1 MSKKITFANLLTLI
15 RIACIPLIVVIF
27 FSSLEYSRPLA
38 SFIFILAAIT
48 DWLDGWV
55 AREYNQISKLGTF
68 LDPVADKLIVCVSLV
83 LIVQNDPTIINT
95 VTAMIIIGRE
105 ITVSA
110 LREWMAE
117 IGERN
122 QLSVI
127 GYAKLKTGLQMF
139 GLAFMLYKES
149 VVGLPIYVLG
159 QIFLISAAVLTLWTM
174 IIYMVKAWPSIQ
186 EN

>member
-68 LDPVADKLIVCVSLV
+68 LNPVADKLIVSRSLV

-105 ITVSA
+105 ITISA

-127 GYAKLKTGLQMF
+127 GYAKFKTVLQMF

-149 VVGLPIYVLG
+149 VVGLPIYVVG
-159 QIFLISAAVLTLWTM
+159 QIFLISAAALTLWTM